1 MPPASEEQEPADRW
15 RTVSNPVIGD
25 EVTFVHTARETGG
38 EHTLARVVL
47 KPGGGNPL
55 HYHLTYA
62 EEFEVVDGRLTIQRD
77 GERLMLG
84 PGETAHAPIGSRH
97 RFANDTDQPVTFLT
111 TIRPAR
117 RFEELIRI
125 VYGLARDGKTIRGGV
140 PRNPLELALVFEIS
154 ETYLPT
160 LPLAVQRGVFGPLA
174 RLAHRLGSERSFA
187 KYLIEPDTPGS
198 GR

>member
-1 MPPASEEQEPADRW
+1 LRPASEEQGPADRW
-15 RTVSNPVIGD
+15 RTVRNPVIGD

-38 EHTLARVVL
+38 EHTLARVLL

-62 EEFEVVDGRLTIQRD
+62 EDFEVLDGRLTIQRD

-97 RFANDTDQPVTFLT
+97 RFANDTDRPVTFLT

-117 RFEELIRI
+117 RFEEQIRI
-125 VYGLARDGKTIRGGV
+125 AYGLARDGKTIGGGV
-140 PRNPLELALVFEIS
+140 PRNPLQLALLFEIS
-154 ETYLPT
+154 ETYLPA
-160 LPLAVQRGVFGPLA
+160 LPLALQQGIFGPLA
-174 RLAHRLGSERSFA
+174 RLAHWLKSERSFE
-187 KYLIEPDTPGS
+187 KYLIEPDTLDRG
-198 GR
+198 G

>member
-1 MPPASEEQEPADRW
+1 LLPASEDPGSADRW
-15 RTVSNPVIGD
+15 RTVRNPVIGD
-25 EVTFVHTARETGG
+25 EVTFVQTARETGG

-84 PGETAHAPIGSRH
+84 PGETAQAPIGSRH

-117 RFEELIRI
+117 RFEEQVRI
-125 VYGLARDGKTIRGGV
+125 AYGLARDGKTVRGGA
-140 PRNPLELALVFEIS
+140 PKNPLQLAMLLEIS
-154 ETYLPT
+154 ETYFPAM
-160 LPLAVQRGVFGPLA
+160 PLAVQRSIFGPLA
-174 RLAHRLGSERSFA
+174 RLARWRKSERAFD
-187 KYLIEPDTPGS
+187 KYLIEPHAPERS
-198 GR
+198 G